1 LEGDGFMAVAAFKI
15 LDGLRQTLD
24 DGIILEGLEVAAREA
39 AIIMT
44 PVRIAQEL
52 LVTTAREEYTR
63 ALEVEVSTKAAVATL
78 VVDTSATIGRG
89 GTRPAKTNRASATA
103 QLSGRAADTAA
114 AVTAA
119 TVALRKDV
127 LEATMMVRS
136 KGKVLE
142 DSEKAFAE
150 WKTKV
155 GPVTQEEFIQYGKD
169 AVQPGYD
176 YFYNLYINPQG
187 KLRNLFL
194 AFRGAQIFDPF
205 ILAGISVTASHLL
218 IDDLIRFGFMEFTP
232 KFITG
237 MKLELTKLMNQ
248 AKEEFPW
255 DTLPGADKYDSDLRK
270 KLQARES
277 EEPKPATRVPERRL
291 TWKEDP
297 NERARRIWLWWKVRV
312 HEVQDFRFFNVA
324 LRLVA
329 LVQPSSC
336 SLERDFSQLKVI
348 VDACGQMLQDTLE
361 SRMYER
367 CNNGPNGLPMQ

>member
-1 LEGDGFMAVAAFKI
+1 MQLRSCPA
-15 LDGLRQTLD
+15 GLR
-24 DGIILEGLEVAAREA
+24 
-39 AIIMT
+39 
-44 PVRIAQEL
+44 
-52 LVTTAREEYTR
+52 
-63 ALEVEVSTKAAVATL
+63 
-78 VVDTSATIGRG
+78 
-89 GTRPAKTNRASATA
+89 TRP
-103 QLSGRAADTAA
+103 LG
-114 AVTAA
+114 VTAA

-155 GPVTQEEFIQYGKD
+155 GPVTQEEFIQYGKN

-205 ILAGISVTASHLL
+205 ILAVISVTASHLL

-277 EEPKPATRVPERRL
+277 EKPKPATRVPERRI
-291 TWKEDP
+291 TWKEDT
-297 NERARRIWLWWKVRV
+297 RAG
-312 HEVQDFRFFNVA
+312 
-324 LRLVA
+324 
-329 LVQPSSC
+329 S
-336 SLERDFSQLKVI
+336 
-348 VDACGQMLQDTLE
+348 
-361 SRMYER
+361 
-367 CNNGPNGLPMQ
+367 